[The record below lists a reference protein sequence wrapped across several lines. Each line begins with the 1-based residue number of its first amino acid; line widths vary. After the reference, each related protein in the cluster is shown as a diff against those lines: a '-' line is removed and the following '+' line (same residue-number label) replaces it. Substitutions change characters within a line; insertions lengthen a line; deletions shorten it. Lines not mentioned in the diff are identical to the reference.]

1 MEVMHAGFVMWL
13 HDFIVNNYEVFIWII
28 ILAIIVRLLYVKTY
42 MSRFFIIILGFV
54 LSILILR
61 LISKEWFESFV
72 EFWKYGK
79 R

>member
-13 HDFIVNNYEVFIWII
+13 HDLVVNNIEVFIWIV
-28 ILAIIVRLLYVKTY
+28 ILAVIVKLLYVKTY
-42 MSRFFIIILGFV
+42 LSKFFIVILGFV